1 MATVKNRIKQ
11 IADQF
16 ATQSEVQYPSDIF
29 KDSIFQVTIGNKHFT
44 NNELTFFRPPGVMEE
59 ETVGLLKKIFQ
70 EKYPSTRNNGIPK
83 VPSKLDDKILVIK
96 ALQHHFNDIRNL
108 LVKTRD
114 SLSARVELEH
124 LQKIKILI
132 EHFENDKNTFPYH
145 KFQDYIDNQDFI
157 DIQDDMEDAL
167 HGLSTSTD
175 EDDRIR
181 KLLRQFARV
190 YLLNKGDHTFVVND
204 PGLSKQ
210 DFQELLRDAY
220 ADKVQP
226 STLKGLLQLLENPMT
241 IQDLNEEIRKSN
253 ETGDTAEKDRKAA
266 LESQKLLEKDKAAA
280 EAAKIVA
287 IADAAAASEAKEDA
301 EKKAAVAEQAK
312 AAAERAKAAAE
323 MASDANK
330 AAANAEV
337 QKATAEA
344 NLSITA
350 AVEATAKANAEAKM
364 AKASAAAAQ
373 SAQTLA
379 EQQADAARAAE
390 QIAVA
395 ATAVAEADA
404 AASRGKAVAAESKMT
419 AGIEAAQV
427 NTATKVAAALAEKES
442 AVAAAEAKAAAAEV
456 KARAAESEAERIAAS
471 SAASTEQKDAAA
483 AAALAAKEAAVSA
496 QSEAERGKAEAD
508 TLRKQ
513 AEEERNVMKGKL
525 GDLET
530 KAARD
535 AEEATKLL
543 DEANIAKINAEA
555 RAAAAASALTDLT
568 VSGTA
573 TQEQL
578 ETAKAAAETA
588 EAKSLEAERLAS
600 AADAAKTDAET
611 RAAAAG
617 EGKAAAETE
626 RNAAKAERNAA
637 IREKSSAV
645 EELATA
651 NAVAASSLE
660 EAIKAKE
667 TAEAVAAESKATA
680 ASATASATE
689 KQAAV
694 AKANEAADIAK
705 ATATEAT
712 RKQAEAE
719 AAAAEAIDSA
729 NTIRIAADASVQ
741 DITAQKEAV
750 AADAAKARTDMATA
764 QAAEADAKEK
774 LRAIHTQIEA
784 SIAAQAEAKV
794 IALAAEEDL
803 AKSKGDLE
811 LANRDTHAAM
821 AETKKVREEADIIMK
836 SKNSTIEQKET
847 ARAEAELAKEQFR
860 LLSESQGKQI
870 TGLET
875 ERDAALEEA
884 LAVKAKAAEA
894 AAKVAEEH
902 TAAMIAARK
911 DAEATIHAAHTNAAN
926 TRAELEASNEQI
938 NELQRAIATE
948 KSKQHTAAEE
958 QASLQEQ
965 VRGIEE
971 TNNALQEQ
979 LGKLVAENH
988 ALGTKNET
996 LLSDNNT
1003 LASEL
1008 GHTREQLHRAS
1019 RDQDYVD
1026 KILKETKPLGPGEG
1040 KTFSSVNKQ
1049 LSAIVDKAN
1058 EIRDPVEKRKIIAP
1072 VLKSI
1077 VQLLDPTLSKSSS
1090 VRGIAKKFN
1099 AEAKE
1104 HKAEQED
1111 LRTPSRRHSFNN
1123 AANYMGKHP
1132 QKPNMANITSEEMA
1146 RDQKGGA
1153 KLLKYCYEIANNKI
1167 CDTPYSI
1174 IEEFEKASGQDVRHS
1189 AHEQFMM
1196 ESLLQGI
1203 LEEHFHTKEM
1213 KEFYVEAHA
1222 IDKKDLYENTKMF
1235 FGLLEVCNAIKS
1247 SKKDIDVIRL
1257 KTSEFDVSFDSFE
1270 QKIKNTKYDFLS
1282 AAVDELHA
1290 TKSISM
1296 TYSKD
1301 HIYFYTNSNSFVNTY
1316 SIDSKLEIQEEY
1328 YEFNEELYFVNDSM
1342 LYLFYI
1348 LTSYFYTK
1356 DRLFI
1361 PIGESLAKF
1370 ERTTKRKKK
1379 VHSKSIQ
1386 KLLQQRIDG
1395 RA

>member
-1 MATVKNRIKQ
+1 MATVKNRIKRIQ
-11 IADQF
+11 EQF

-44 NNELTFFRPPGVMEE
+44 NSELALFRPPGAMEE
-59 ETVGLLKKIFQ
+59 ETVGLLKRVFQ

-114 SLSARVELEH
+114 SLSARMELEH

-132 EHFENDKNTFPYH
+132 EHFEKDKNTFPYH

-210 DFQELLRDAY
+210 DFQELLQNAY

-241 IQDLNEEIRKSN
+241 IEDLNEEIRKSH
-253 ETGDTAEKDRKAA
+253 EAKDTAEKDRKAYLKA
-266 LESQKLLEKDKAAA
+266 NELLKEDKAAA

-287 IADAAAASEAKEDA
+287 MADAAAASQAKEEA
-301 EKKAAVAEQAK
+301 EKKVAEAEQAK

-323 MASDANK
+323 MASAADK

-337 QKATAEA
+337 QKTTAEA
-344 NLSITA
+344 NLAITA
-350 AVEATAKANAEAKM
+350 AIEATAKSNSEAKM

-390 QIAVA
+390 AIANA

-419 AGIEAAQV
+419 AGIEAAQA
-427 NTATKVAAALAEKES
+427 NAATKVASALAEKEN
-442 AVAAAEAKAAAAEV
+442 AVAAADAKAAAAEV
-456 KARAAESEAERIAAS
+456 KAKAAEAEAKRIAAS
-471 SAASTEQKDAAA
+471 SAASIEQKDAAA

-496 QSEAERGKAEAD
+496 QSDAEKGKAEALA
-508 TLRKQ
+508 LRKQ
-513 AEEERNVMKGKL
+513 AEEERRIIEGKL
-525 GDLET
+525 GAVER
-530 KAARD
+530 KAATD
-535 AEEATKLL
+535 ATEAARLL
-543 DEANIAKINAEA
+543 EAANEDKIKAEA

-578 ETAKAAAETA
+578 ETAKAAADTA
-588 EAKSLEAERLAS
+588 ERRAKDAEAAAAAADAEKKDAEIRAS
-600 AADAAKTDAET
+600 AAGKGKNAAEAG
-611 RAAAAG
+611 RAAA
-617 EGKAAAETE
+617 E
-626 RNAAKAERNAA
+626 AERNAA
-637 IREKSSAV
+637 RREKSSAV

-651 NAVAASSLE
+651 NAVAASSLA

-667 TAEAVAAESKATA
+667 RAETVAAESKATA
-680 ASATASATE
+680 ASATASASQ

-694 AKANEAADIAK
+694 AAAEAAKEKAE
-705 ATATEAT
+705 ATAIEAS
-712 RKQAEAE
+712 RKQTEAE
-719 AAAAEAIDSA
+719 AAAAEAMDAA
-729 NTIRIAADASVQ
+729 NTIRIAANASVE

-784 SIAAQAEAKV
+784 SIVAEAAAKV
-794 IALAAEEDL
+794 MALSAEADL

-821 AETKKVREEADIIMK
+821 AETKKVRKEAEIIMK

-847 ARAEAELAKEQFR
+847 ARAAAEAAKEQFR
-860 LLSESQGKQI
+860 LLSESQEKQI
-870 TGLET
+870 SGLET

-902 TAAMIAARK
+902 TAAIIAARK

-926 TRAELEASNEQI
+926 ARAEVEASNEQM
-938 NELQRAIATE
+938 NELRRAIAAE
-948 KSKQHTAAEE
+948 KGKQEAAAGE

-965 VRGIEE
+965 IRGIEE
-971 TNNALQEQ
+971 TNSALQEQ
-979 LGKLVAENH
+979 LGKLVEENY
-988 ALGTKNET
+988 ALSSKNKS
-996 LLSDNNT
+996 LLNDNNA

-1008 GHTREQLHRAS
+1008 GDTKKKLYRAS
-1019 RDQDYVD
+1019 GDQEYIDEILRDTKGIPRSQR
-1026 KILKETKPLGPGEG
+1026 ETVESLGPII
-1040 KTFSSVNKQ
+1040 SR
-1049 LSAIVDKAN
+1049 IIDKAN
-1058 EIRDPVEKRKIIAP
+1058 KEKDPETRHKIIKP
-1072 VLKSI
+1072 LLKSI
-1077 VQLLDPTLSKSSS
+1077 VQLLEPIPSKSTQS
-1090 VRGIAKKFN
+1090 VRDIAQNFN
-1099 AEAKE
+1099 TQAKE
-1104 HKAEQED
+1104 HKAGQED
-1111 LRTPSRRHSFNN
+1111 LRTLSRRGSLSS
-1123 AANYMGKHP
+1123 
-1132 QKPNMANITSEEMA
+1132 QE
-1146 RDQKGGA
+1146 GGA

-1167 CDTPYSI
+1167 CDTPFSI
-1174 IEEFEKASGQDVRHS
+1174 IEEFEKASGQDVRNS

-1196 ESLLQGI
+1196 EALLQGI

-1247 SKKDIDVIRL
+1247 SKKEIDVVRL
-1257 KTSEFDVSFDSFE
+1257 KTSEFDVCFDSFE
-1270 QKIKNTKYDFLS
+1270 QKIKEAKYDFLS
-1282 AAVDELHA
+1282 AAVDELHP

-1316 SIDSKLEIQEEY
+1316 SIDSKLEMQEEY

-1356 DRLFI
+1356 DRLSI

-1379 VHSKSIQ
+1379 IHSKSIQ
-1386 KLLQQRIDG
+1386 KLLQERIDG
-1395 RA
+1395 RRTP